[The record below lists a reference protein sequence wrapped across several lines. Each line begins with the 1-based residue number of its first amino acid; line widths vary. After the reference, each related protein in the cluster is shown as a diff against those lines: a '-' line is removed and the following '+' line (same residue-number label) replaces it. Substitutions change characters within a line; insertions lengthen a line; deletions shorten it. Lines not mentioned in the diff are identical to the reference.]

1 MTQDCSIKLWDI
13 TSGDL
18 LNTLPQV
25 GNRSRTNFL
34 TFLQDAEIS
43 CLSVFPQLPSHI
55 LFGDGESKLSLLD
68 LGQGSTLFFLLL
80 INLIEKQLCYCVDM

>member
-1 MTQDCSIKLWDI
+1 M
-13 TSGDL
+13 
-18 LNTLPQV
+18 
-25 GNRSRTNFL
+25 

-68 LGQGSTLFFLLL
+68 LGQGSTLHLMPNTLVTSYSIHLPPLPTNFWSRFLSLL
-80 INLIEKQLCYCVDM
+80 